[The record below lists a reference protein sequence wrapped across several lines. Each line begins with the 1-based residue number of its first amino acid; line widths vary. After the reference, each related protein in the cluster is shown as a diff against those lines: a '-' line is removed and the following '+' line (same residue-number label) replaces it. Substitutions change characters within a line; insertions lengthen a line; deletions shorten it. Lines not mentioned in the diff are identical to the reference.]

1 MGGLGLSVIW
11 KKMMD
16 KAKWAQ
22 VIEDNEPPP
31 SGEAPACAIPW
42 EARQIAPL
50 GQRAAA

>member
-31 SGEAPACAIPW
+31 VGKRPRVQTRGRH
-42 EARQIAPL
+42 ARQLP
-50 GQRAAA
+50 